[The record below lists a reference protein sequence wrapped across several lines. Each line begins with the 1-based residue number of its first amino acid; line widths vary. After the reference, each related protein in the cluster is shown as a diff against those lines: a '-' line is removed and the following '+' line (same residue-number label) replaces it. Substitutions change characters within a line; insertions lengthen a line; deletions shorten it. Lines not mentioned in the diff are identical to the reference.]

1 MNPEDMYEALSSQSI
16 TDSNYAMEA
25 YWEKERQ
32 RLLAEQKA
40 GTLDPNLID
49 EDGNIQTDS
58 AGLNQYM
65 RAEEERALNTPDVV
79 ETAQEQET
87 VNEQYV
93 SDPDGKRKDIT
104 NHKHFKT
111 LHRGYDFD
119 PNEIRSDHPNHE
131 AIYGDI
137 PTWSWGQSLLG
148 PLFTG
153 QADDKMELYKN
164 RKHMFTSG
172 TGKADL
178 ETNLQEAQNVVTG
191 AAFQVADGL
200 LKLPETVIA
209 SATAPITKIGPWNE
223 KYQHKFDPLGALG
236 LEDPWTGTSIG
247 SVSKAIG
254 SFVIPGAAGPS
265 LLSKLS
271 KVNKLGRVAKYL
283 GGMSKTKQA
292 MLVDGLWMQVS
303 NYRFEENTANFIQDL
318 PIIRDNA
325 VFKEA
330 LNLIAIDEDDSPL
343 VKQLKNTLEAVGMIG
358 LFAKLG
364 GIAKSQYRAIKR
376 IPDPNVDFSKL
387 QETDIGRIVNNL
399 ASQTE
404 DLARSQLLGEATEF
418 KTNNIFKGS
427 RFRAA
432 KNAPAA
438 GAGQGNIL
446 STNTPGNIFRQLNKI
461 DDLGGLGST
470 DSVLRAR
477 DAELAMKSSEF
488 LPEFLR
494 AQAKA
499 MLGEPYIQG
508 LIKDAKAQG
517 LTFEQAFEPAFRRFQ
532 EVIGGDATRMS
543 VEDFWGPLTKSLK
556 EGGLTADSMEY
567 VVATDLVNQALFKE
581 IRDLGVMGRE
591 IDKVTDIFA
600 TDGVM
605 KTIGEKLVVGLS
617 NVKRSRY
624 LISSEYRQLR
634 GAQAASALA
643 ERTALLHD
651 ETVDGVRLMMQFLR
665 GSNSDELAQGI
676 LEVFSMSNKIK
687 NFKDFDN
694 WMRQKLVGGDFANKT
709 KKGALMEEL
718 GAMMVNSILSSPK
731 TPLRA
736 IMGTTANSY
745 LNEVATLFGATLRR
759 PFTGDVV
766 AFRSAAASTHAM
778 FDLIPDAW
786 KIFKAN
792 LDSSFSGDL
801 ANIKSRY
808 SSYSKG
814 DTNFKLLGR
823 WAEKHGTDGDKAA
836 FYIANAARQANSN
849 KLFTWSTRVMGA
861 TDDTFRWLLS
871 KARAR
876 KKAIEKVMQE
886 GGEDVIIDKKMLA
899 KAEDVEFQRL
909 HNEDGAL
916 DITKD
921 AFLERNYKEV
931 TLTTELQ
938 GFTKGLDE
946 LMNRYPLTKPF
957 FLFARTGINGLKMS
971 VKNLPIVGAI
981 INESRAILG
990 ATDEMVKAG
999 HLLKYGIENAS
1010 DLAAAKNLIIGRQAI
1025 GSMVV
1030 YGVAQKY
1037 MAGGITG
1044 NGPADAS
1051 MRKMWIDSGWQPRSI
1066 RIGDAWVSYDSFEPF
1081 NLVMANIADIGDNMQ
1096 LMGPQFSEERL
1107 QLVVAALG
1115 KSVTSKTYLQG
1126 VGQLFD
1132 LLGGQ
1137 SGYNGARLVANL
1149 ANNQFP
1155 LAAMRNDIGKVLNPQ
1170 MRELGS
1176 NFFSHV
1182 ANRNPI
1188 FKGALPIKY
1197 DMLNGKPLR
1206 SYNFFTNAFNAVS
1219 PIQLNMDKG
1228 PGRSF
1233 LFQSGYDMRLFAYTA
1248 PDGTSLA
1255 KYPEVRSKFQAAIGK
1270 YNLEEDLNKL
1280 SDRYDIKLSMQKMKE
1295 DQLSGD
1301 YTKNPMLAYRHNK
1314 IIAALFRRIAKRA
1327 WADLRNDPQVKTL
1340 IEDRRRLQKANRVS
1354 LQATQN
1360 LLALP
1365 K

>member
-1 MNPEDMYEALSSQSI
+1 MNPEDMFDALSSQSI
-16 TDSNYAMEA
+16 TDSNEGMEA
-25 YWEKERQ
+25 YWDKERQ
-32 RLLAEQKA
+32 RLLAEQEA
-40 GTLDPNLID
+40 GTLDPNLIN
-49 EDGNIQTDS
+49 EEGKIETDS
-58 AGLNQYM
+58 AGLNQYL
-65 RAEEERALNTPDVV
+65 RAEEERELNSPDIIDV
-79 ETAQEQET
+79 AQQQQA
-87 VNEQYV
+87 VGYD
-93 SDPDGKRKDIT
+93 SDPDNKRGDIT
-104 NHKHFKT
+104 NHPHFKE
-111 LHRGYDFD
+111 LYRGYDFD

-131 AIYGDI
+131 AIYGDT
-137 PTWSWGQSLLG
+137 PTWSWGQAILG

-153 QADDKMELYKN
+153 QADSKMELYKN

-178 ETNLQEAQNVVTG
+178 ATNLQETQNMVTG
-191 AAFQVADGL
+191 SAFQIVDGL
-200 LKLPETVIA
+200 LKLPETVGA
-209 SATAPITKIGPWNE
+209 SVTAPITKMGPWNE
-223 KYQHKFDPLGALG
+223 KYKYKFDPLGAIG
-236 LEDPWTGTSIG
+236 LEDPWTGTSLG
-247 SVSKAIG
+247 SVGKAIG
-254 SFVIPGAAGPS
+254 SFAIPGAAGPS

-283 GGMSKTKQA
+283 GGMSKTRQA

-303 NYRFEENTANFIQDL
+303 NYRFEENTANFLQGL
-318 PIIRDNA
+318 PVIRDNA
-325 VFKEA
+325 TFVAA
-330 LNLIAIDEDDSPL
+330 LDLIAIDEDDSPL
-343 VKQLKNTLEAVGMIG
+343 VKQLKNTLEAVGMVG

-364 GIAKSQYRAIKR
+364 GIAKSRYRAYKKFHE
-376 IPDPNVDFSKL
+376 VDFSKL

-399 ASQTE
+399 AEQTE
-404 DLARSQLLGEATEF
+404 EMGRSQLLGESIEF

-432 KNAPAA
+432 KNSVVA
-438 GAGQGNIL
+438 GAGQGNII

-470 DSVLRAR
+470 DAVITAR
-477 DAELAMKSSEF
+477 QAELAMKSSEF

-494 AQAKA
+494 AQAKT
-499 MLGEPYIQG
+499 MLGEPYVQG
-508 LIKDAKAQG
+508 LMRDAKAQG

-532 EVIGGDATRMS
+532 EVIGGDASRMS
-543 VEDFWGPLTKSLK
+543 VEDFWGPIQKSLK
-556 EGGLTADSMEY
+556 DGGLPADSLEY

-591 IDKVTDIFA
+591 INKITDIFA

-617 NVKRSRY
+617 NVKRARY
-624 LISSEYRQLR
+624 LISSEYRSLR
-634 GAQAASALA
+634 GAQAAAALA

-665 GSNSDELAQGI
+665 GSDSDELAQGI

-709 KKGALMEEL
+709 KKGVLMQEL
-718 GAMMVNSILSSPK
+718 GAVMVNSILSSPK

-745 LNEVATLFGATLRR
+745 LNEVATLFGATIRR
-759 PFTGDVV
+759 PFTGDV
-766 AFRSAAASTHAM
+766 AAMRAAAASTHAM

-786 KIFKAN
+786 KIFKVN
-792 LDSSFSGDL
+792 LDANFSGEL
-801 ANIKSRY
+801 SNIKSRY
-808 SSYSKG
+808 SSYTKG
-814 DTNFKLLGR
+814 DTNFKLLGK

-836 FYIANAARQANSN
+836 FYLANAARNANSN

-876 KKAIEKVMQE
+876 KKAIENIMLE
-886 GGEDVIIDKKMLA
+886 AGEDIKIDKSMLA
-899 KAEDVEFQRL
+899 KAEDIEFQRL
-909 HNEDGAL
+909 HNQDGAL

-981 INESRAILG
+981 IDESRTILG
-990 ATDEMVKAG
+990 ATPKMAKEG

-1010 DLAAAKNLIIGRQAI
+1010 DLASAKSLIIGRQAI

-1051 MRKMWIDSGWQPRSI
+1051 MRQMWIDSGWQPRSI
-1066 RIGDAWVSYDSFEPF
+1066 KIGDAWVSYDSFEPF
-1081 NLVMANIADIGDNMQ
+1081 NLVMANIADIGDNMN

-1107 QLVVAALG
+1107 QLIVAALG

-1137 SGYNGARLVANL
+1137 SGYNGSRLIANL
-1149 ANNQFP
+1149 VNNQIP

-1188 FKGALPIKY
+1188 LKGTLPIKY

-1219 PIQLNMDKG
+1219 PVQLNMDKG

-1233 LFQSGYDMRLFAYTA
+1233 LFQSGYDLRLFAYTA

-1255 KYPEVRSKFQAAIGK
+1255 QYPTVRSKFQQSIGK
-1270 YNLEEDLNKL
+1270 YNLEAKLNEL
-1280 SDRYDIKLSMQKMKE
+1280 AERYDIKLSMQKMKE

-1301 YTKNPMLAYRHNK
+1301 YERNPMKAYRHNK
-1314 IIAALFRRIAKRA
+1314 ILAALFRSIAKRA
-1327 WADLRNDPQVKTL
+1327 WADLRNDPEVKAL
-1340 IEDRRRLQKANRVS
+1340 IEDRIRLIKKNRTS
-1354 LQATQN
+1354 LRDTRN
-1360 LLALP
+1360 LMSIP

>member
-1 MNPEDMYEALSSQSI
+1 MNPEDMFDALSSQSI
-16 TDSNYAMEA
+16 TDSNEGMEA
-25 YWEKERQ
+25 YWNKERQ
-32 RLLAEQKA
+32 RLLAEQEA
-40 GTLDPNLID
+40 GTLDPNLIN
-49 EDGNIQTDS
+49 EEGQIQTDS
-58 AGLNQYM
+58 EGLNQYL
-65 RAEEERALNTPDVV
+65 RAEEERELNSPDILDV
-79 ETAQEQET
+79 AQEQQA
-87 VNEQYV
+87 VGYD
-93 SDPDGKRKDIT
+93 SDPDNKRGDIT
-104 NHKHFKT
+104 KHPHFKE
-111 LHRGYDFD
+111 LYRGYDFD
-119 PNEIRSDHPNHE
+119 PNEIRSDHPNHD
-131 AIYGDI
+131 AIYGDT
-137 PTWSWGQSLLG
+137 PSWSWGEALLG

-153 QADDKMELYKN
+153 QADDKMELYRN

-172 TGKADL
+172 TGTADFDTVRQ
-178 ETNLQEAQNVVTG
+178 ETQNMVTG
-191 AAFQVADGL
+191 AAFQVVDGV
-200 LKLPETVIA
+200 LKLPETVAA
-209 SATAPITKIGPWNE
+209 SVAAPITKMGPWNE
-223 KYQHKFDPLGALG
+223 KYKHHFDPLGAIG
-236 LEDPWTGTSIG
+236 LTDPWTGTSLG
-247 SVSKAIG
+247 SVGKAIG
-254 SFVIPGAAGPS
+254 SFVIPGAAAPS
-265 LLSKLS
+265 AISKIS
-271 KVNKLGRVAKYL
+271 KINQLGRVGRWL
-283 GGMSKTKQA
+283 GGLSATKQA

-303 NYRFEENTANFIQDL
+303 NYRLEDNTANFIQDL
-318 PIIRDNA
+318 PVIRDNPA
-325 VFKEA
+325 FVEA
-330 LNLIAIDEDDSPL
+330 LDLIAIGEDDSPL
-343 VKQLKNTLEAVGMIG
+343 VKQLKNTFEAVGMIG

-364 GIAKSQYRAIKR
+364 GIAKARRRAYKKFHE
-376 IPDPNVDFSKL
+376 VDFSKL

-399 ASQTE
+399 AEQTE
-404 DLARSQLLGEATEF
+404 EMGRSQLLGEATEF
-418 KTNNIFKGS
+418 KANNIFKGS

-432 KNAPAA
+432 KNSLAA

-470 DSVLRAR
+470 DSVLKAR
-477 DAELAMKSSEF
+477 QAELAMKSSEF

-499 MLGEPYIQG
+499 MLGEPYVQG
-508 LIKDAKAQG
+508 LLKDAKAQG

-543 VEDFWGPLTKSLK
+543 IEDFWGPIQKSLK
-556 EGGLTADSMEY
+556 AGGLQVDSMEY

-581 IRDLGVMGRE
+581 IRDLSVMGRE
-591 IDKVTDIFA
+591 INQITDIFA
-600 TDGVM
+600 TDGTM

-617 NVKRSRY
+617 NVKRARY
-624 LISSEYRQLR
+624 LISSEYRSLR
-634 GAQAASALA
+634 GAQATAALA
-643 ERTALLHD
+643 QRTALLHD

-709 KKGALMEEL
+709 KKGVLMQEL
-718 GAMMVNSILSSPK
+718 GAVMVNSILSSPK

-745 LNEVATLFGATLRR
+745 LNEVATLFGATIRT
-759 PFTGDVV
+759 PFTGDV
-766 AFRSAAASTHAM
+766 AAMRAAAASTHAM

-786 KIFKAN
+786 KIFKTN
-792 LDSSFSGDL
+792 LDASFSGDL

-808 SSYSKG
+808 NSYTQG
-814 DTNFKLLGR
+814 DTNFKLLGK

-836 FYIANAARQANSN
+836 FYLANAARNANSN

-876 KKAIEKVMQE
+876 KKAIEKVMLE
-886 GGEDVIIDKKMLA
+886 GGDDIKIDKKMLA
-899 KAEDVEFQRL
+899 DAEDIEFQRL

-981 INESRAILG
+981 INESRTILG
-990 ATDEMVKAG
+990 ATPQMVKEG
-999 HLLKYGIENAS
+999 HLLKYGIENAA
-1010 DLAAAKNLIIGRQAI
+1010 DLASAKSLIIGRQAI

-1037 MAGGITG
+1037 MSGGITG

-1051 MRKMWIDSGWQPRSI
+1051 MRQMWIDSGWQPRSI
-1066 RIGDAWVSYDSFEPF
+1066 KIGDAWVSYDSFEPF
-1081 NLVMANIADIGDNMQ
+1081 NLVMANIADIGDNMN

-1107 QLVVAALG
+1107 QLIVAALG

-1137 SGYNGARLVANL
+1137 SGYNGSRLIANL
-1149 ANNQFP
+1149 ANNQLP

-1188 FKGALPIKY
+1188 LKGALPVKY

-1219 PIQLNMDKG
+1219 PVQLNMDKG

-1233 LFQSGYDMRLFAYTA
+1233 LFQSGYDLRLFAYTA

-1255 KYPEVRSKFQAAIGK
+1255 SHPQVRSKFQEAIGK
-1270 YNLEEDLNKL
+1270 YNLEAELNKL
-1280 SDRYDIKLSMQKMKE
+1280 AGRYDIQLSMQQMQSDK
-1295 DQLSGD
+1295 LSGD
-1301 YTKNPMLAYRHNK
+1301 FERNPMKAYRHNK
-1314 IIAALFRRIAKRA
+1314 ILAALFRRVAKRA
-1327 WADLRNDPQVKTL
+1327 WADLRNNSEVKAL
-1340 IEDRRRLQKANRVS
+1340 IEDRKRLIKKNRTS
-1354 LQATQN
+1354 LRDTQN
-1360 LLALP
+1360 LMSIP